1 MSTALYGVE
10 VALAIALIVI
20 FLLQA
25 KGGGLSGI
33 FGGGFAGS
41 TFRTRR
47 GIEKIVFRLGIIL
60 TVIFVICCA
69 LSVKLY

>member
-1 MSTALYGVE
+1 MNTALYGVE
-10 VALAIALIVI
+10 IALAIVLIVV

-41 TFRTRR
+41 TFRTKR
-47 GIEKIVFRLGIIL
+47 GIEKTLFRLSIIL

-69 LSVKLY
+69 LSVKWY